1 MYDALMFG
9 YEVLL
14 DDPWTLRLD
23 IMTITSVHQNKLNMN
38 SKLVQEIAR

>member
-14 DDPWTLRLD
+14 DDPWMLRLD
-23 IMTITSVHQNKLNMN
+23 IMTITSVHQYKI
-38 SKLVQEIAR
+38 KYE